1 MTGLVVQREDGSV
14 MFDTSKISY
23 GLVKSGYLTDV
34 GAVNRLVCT
43 TRACRADPSWGGNWT
58 ETGSYNDHVFSFTV
72 KGSKAPIVFL
82 SGSGVFIG
90 TEDSGD
96 VKTFKYMDATTNT
109 KFFCFDLMDDIGSGP
124 ALRSYTDQRVLTF
137 NSRQPP
143 LNVIQVVQATGR
155 GAAVNSRV
163 AGWYHTVYAGGY
175 SERFNIYNLSGYNFY
190 GSARSSLDIA
200 LPGLG
205 ECAAFIPWSRGITA
219 AFRTD
224 ANGSGSFSAIG
235 AGLTEGCFGTATGVR
250 FTCTVGRTSTGEYQP
265 TEVPADVCFRDIPV
279 DRLPTALV
287 IQTVNLPF
295 PFEIPR

>member
-1 MTGLVVQREDGSV
+1 MTGLIVQREDGSV

-34 GAVNRLVCT
+34 GAVNRWVCT
-43 TRACRADPSWGGNWT
+43 TSACRADPSWGGNWT
-58 ETGSYNDHVFSFTV
+58 ENGSYNDRVCTFSV

-90 TEDSGD
+90 TEDAGD
-96 VKTFKYMDATTNT
+96 VKTFKYMDATANT
-109 KFFCFDLMDDIGSGP
+109 KFFCFDLMDNIGSGP
-124 ALRSYTDQRVLTF
+124 ALRTFTDQNVLTF

-143 LNVIQVVQATGR
+143 LNIVRAIQPPGKGVPA
-155 GAAVNSRV
+155 NSTNT
-163 AGWYHTVYAGGY
+163 GWYYTVYAGGY
-175 SERFNIYNLSGYNFY
+175 SERFNIYSRNGYSFY
-190 GSARSSLDIA
+190 GSVRSSLDIA

-205 ECAAFIPWSRGITA
+205 ECAAFLPWARGIKS

-224 ANGSGSFSAIG
+224 ANGMGSYSADG
-235 AGLTEGCFGTATGVR
+235 VGLTEGCFGTATGIR
-250 FTCTVGRTSTGEYQP
+250 FTCTVGRCSMGSYAPTSVP
-265 TEVPADVCFRDIPV
+265 TDMCFRDIPE
-279 DRLPTALV
+279 DRFPTALV